1 MINAI
6 ARKYLT
12 YFNKN
17 RVYITSNAILLF
29 GKQRNILFAACC
41 FLCFLYIYK
50 SLYITEQPCCLLQ
63 SHKCLL
69 FHEMFV
75 INVIDEI
82 FFIRI
87 LEIHYF
93 VIKYLG
99 MITHFQVIRLQAKNW
114 HKCQNTCLIYYL
126 NLLVYLFYT
135 AFFLVYRDFAFQS
148 IADLSKR
155 YW

>member
-93 VIKYLG
+93 FRFFWTLHLGHWISKIKIKY
-99 MITHFQVIRLQAKNW
+99 KNEIQMKIKNAADRSYW
-114 HKCQNTCLIYYL
+114 
-126 NLLVYLFYT
+126 LVT
-135 AFFLVYRDFAFQS
+135 
-148 IADLSKR
+148 
-155 YW
+155 